1 MAARKYSGLQ
11 LDVFKLYRE
20 LLRSARAK
28 DPSGGLG
35 TVVSEKFHEK
45 ASSMRKTDF
54 KVIEHQLRWGYKQKK
69 VIDMP
74 SVSVASLHKM

>member
-1 MAARKYSGLQ
+1 MARKFSGLQ
-11 LDVFKLYRE
+11 LDVFKLYRG
-20 LLRSARAK
+20 LLRSAHLK
-28 DPSGGLG
+28 DPTGGLG
-35 TVVSEKFHEK
+35 VVVKEKFREK

-69 VIDMP
+69 VIEMP